1 MKNHRSKTQ
10 KFIVDYQWFD
20 IFLRVNEDISYCR
33 GGKEIQIHFTGKL
46 CYGRD
51 FHWGTETGRIIF

>member
-10 KFIVDYQWFD
+10 KFIVGYQWFD
-20 IFLRVNEDISYCR
+20 IFPRVNEDISYCR

-51 FHWGTETGRIIF
+51 FHLGTEIGRIIF